1 MSDKIKLKEVKVAG
15 LEVSNETYTMS
26 NFLDI
31 LKTFLEEIPDEFRN
45 SASVRFSS
53 AYASAY
59 CELEVLYTRP
69 LNEAE
74 TQMLAVQA
82 QHLKERQDVLDKATY
97 ERLKAKFEPD
107 DRK

>member
-1 MSDKIKLKEVKVAG
+1 MSDKIKLKQVKVAG
-15 LEVSNETYTMS
+15 LDVSNETYTMS
-26 NFLDI
+26 DFLDI
-31 LKTFLEEIPDEFRN
+31 LKTFLEEIPAEFCN

-69 LNEAE
+69 LDEAE
-74 TQMLAVQA
+74 TRMLARDA
-82 QHLKERQDVLDKATY
+82 ANCKERQDALDKREY